1 MTIRKS
7 PLAVLSA
14 TLAVGAT
21 AFVSTPAQAGFLHR
35 HPGMAGVGAAV
46 AAHHI
51 AKHHGHGILHRHPM
65 ATAVGAG
72 MIAHHMA
79 KHHAR

>member
-51 AKHHGHGILHRHPM
+51 AKHHGHGVLHRHPM

-72 MIAHHMA
+72 MIAHHIA
-79 KHHAR
+79 KHHGH